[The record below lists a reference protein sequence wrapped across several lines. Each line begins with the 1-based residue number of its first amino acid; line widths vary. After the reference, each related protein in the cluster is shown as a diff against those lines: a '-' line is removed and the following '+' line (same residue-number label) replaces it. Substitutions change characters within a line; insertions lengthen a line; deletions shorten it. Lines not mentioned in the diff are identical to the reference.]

1 MAEKIG
7 IYKII
12 YNIFNEKLLKII
24 TKGCEADKF

>member
-12 YNIFNEKLLKII
+12 YNIFNKKLLKI